1 MASCYLPG
9 PACPQVPSDLDERCF
24 HAKLIASLCSQT
36 NAQEHRTVP
45 LRGDLHVSRS
55 RTFASMKKLLIVF
68 HSKTGGARQMAE
80 SAAKGAA
87 SEPVVHVNLIHA
99 SKAGPDE
106 LLEADGYIFAT
117 PENLAMMSGMMKDF
131 FDRTYYA
138 VLDRIVG
145 RPYAILIC
153 AGSDGENAARQIQ
166 RIAAGWRLRAIAEP
180 IIVCTHAQTA
190 EAILAPKQ
198 IGAFDLNRCEE
209 MGATLAAGLVLGIY

>member
-1 MASCYLPG
+1 LVKSG
-9 PACPQVPSDLDERCF
+9 VPCEATGSYR
-24 HAKLIASLCSQT
+24 QT
-36 NAQEHRTVP
+36 NAQGQVTVR
-45 LRGDLHVSRS
+45 LRGNLRVLCS

-87 SEPVVHVNLIHA
+87 SEPAVHVNLIHA
-99 SKAGPDE
+99 SDAGADE

-145 RPYAILIC
+145 RDAHLRGL
-153 AGSDGENAARQIQ
+153 ATARTRRAKFSALPPVGDSARLPNRSSSAPTHRQ
-166 RIAAGWRLRAIAEP
+166 RKPSWPPNKSAHS
-180 IIVCTHAQTA
+180 T
-190 EAILAPKQ
+190 
-198 IGAFDLNRCEE
+198 
-209 MGATLAAGLVLGIY
+209 